1 MWELMRI
8 GLEMQER
15 MIEVHGK
22 SLEMARGMMNAAEK
36 QADVASAAL
45 DMGEA
50 VNRASKAQNDLFDQ
64 WMNFWNGRL

>member
-22 SLEMARGMMNAAEK
+22 SLEMARGMMTAVQK

>member
-1 MWELMRI
+1 
-8 GLEMQER
+8 
-15 MIEVHGK
+15 
-22 SLEMARGMMNAAEK
+22 MMTAAQK

>member
-22 SLEMARGMMNAAEK
+22 SLEMTRGMITAAQK